1 LLAVALGLASSL
13 AWGVSDF
20 LGGFKSRKLNLLSV
34 LLISQ
39 AMGLLPLA
47 LIVALRGEPLPDWPE
62 PLWAA
67 LGGLAG
73 LMGLASFY
81 RGLAVGAMAVVAP
94 ISGLAAVIPFAVG
107 LATGDRPG
115 ALQAIGIVLA
125 LTGVALA
132 SREEREGEGGARVA
146 TGVGLALLSAVGFG
160 CFFVGLDAGSED
172 DLWWALL
179 FVRGASF
186 TALVLTAL
194 VLRPPLRLERDDAS
208 ALVAIGVLDV
218 SANALFAAAAN
229 EGLVSLV
236 AVLGSLYPVVTILL
250 ARVVLDERVQ
260 RLQQV
265 GVVTVLC
272 GVALIAAG

>member
-39 AMGLLPLA
+39 AMGLLPIA
-47 LIVALRGEPLPDWPE
+47 LIVVLRGESLPDWPE

-73 LMGLASFY
+73 LIGLASFY
-81 RGLAVGAMAVVAP
+81 RGLAVGAMSVVAP
-94 ISGLAAVIPFAVG
+94 ISGLSAVIPVAVG
-107 LATGDRPG
+107 LSTGDRPG
-115 ALQAIGIVLA
+115 ALQGIGIVLA
-125 LTGVALA
+125 LAGVTLA
-132 SREEREGEGGARVA
+132 SREKQEEGAETRLA
-146 TGVGLALLSAVGFG
+146 TGVGLALLSALGFG

-172 DLWWALL
+172 DLLWALL

-186 TALVLTAL
+186 TALVVTGL
-194 VLRPPLRLERDDAS
+194 VLRPPLALDRGDAS

-218 SANALFAAAAN
+218 TANGLFAAAAN

-260 RLQQV
+260 PLQQV
-265 GVVTVLC
+265 GVATVLS

>member
-20 LGGFKSRKLNLLSV
+20 LGGFKSRKLHLLTV
-34 LLISQ
+34 LIVSQ
-39 AMGLLPLA
+39 AVGLAPIV
-47 LIVALRGEPLPDWPE
+47 LIVALRGEPVPDGAA

-81 RGLAVGAMAVVAP
+81 RGLSVGAMAVVAP
-94 ISGLAAVIPFAVG
+94 ISGLAALIPVTVG
-107 LATGDRPG
+107 VATGERPSG
-115 ALQAIGIVLA
+115 LQAAGIALA
-125 LTGVALA
+125 LAGVALA
-132 SREEREGEGGARVA
+132 AREQQEGASARVA

-160 CFFVGLDAGSED
+160 SFFVGLDAAGDE

-186 TALVLTAL
+186 SALLVTAL
-194 VLRPPLRLERDDAS
+194 VLRPPLAVEPGDRA
-208 ALVAIGVLDV
+208 ALLAIGVLDV
-218 SANALFAAAAN
+218 TANGLFAAAAN

-236 AVLGSLYPVVTILL
+236 AVLGSLYPVVTVLL

-260 RLQQV
+260 RLQQAGVV
-265 GVVTVLC
+265 GVLA
-272 GVALIAAG
+272 GVGLISAG